1 MDSLQTERKGT
12 INHARERETDRQTKQ
27 LPVIKLQTKTERTV
41 NHTEEREL
49 KKIITLQR
57 EREKNL
63 TTLQGEREREK
74 S

>member
-12 INHARERETDRQTKQ
+12 INPARERETDRQTKQ
-27 LPVIKLQTKTERTV
+27 LIKLQTK
-41 NHTEEREL
+41 TEEREL

>member
-12 INHARERETDRQTKQ
+12 INHTKERETDRQTKQ
-27 LPVIKLQTKTERTV
+27 LIKLQTKTERTV
-41 NHTEEREL
+41 NHTEERAL

>member
-12 INHARERETDRQTKQ
+12 INPARERETDRQTKQ
-27 LPVIKLQTKTERTV
+27 LIKLQTKTERTV